1 MIKGITLDPSRFLLL
16 LFCFILFFVVVVFV
30 LLCFFMFFC
39 FSFFDKKEWAKIW
52 LTSLRICKSAVLP
65 YFSYCGLTWHFCRK
79 LGRNK
84 LERINE
90 RGLKGV
96 FDDRSST
103 DRVCPS
109 CVKYYGAIYLCC
121 KFTYWISLFRVVP
134 SLRFKARLSAKL
146 FIWNQLFILMQ
157 KTHFALS
164 LVLRVRV
171 FGTRRCPIRL
181 HFILSHNIFTKVGR
195 YNYYMSLCLGFMNYL

>member
-1 MIKGITLDPSRFLLL
+1 MIKGITLHPSRLLLL
-16 LFCFILFFVVVVFV
+16 LFLFCFV
-30 LLCFFMFFC
+30 FFMFFV
-39 FSFFDKKEWAKIW
+39 FHFLIKRSERKF
-52 LTSLRICKSAVLP
+52 VLP

-79 LGRNK
+79 SGRNK

-134 SLRFKARLSAKL
+134 SLRFKSRLSAKL
-146 FIWNQLFILMQ
+146 LIWNPLFILMQ
-157 KTHFALS
+157 RNSFCS
-164 LVLRVRV
+164 QPR
-171 FGTRRCPIRL
+171 FESRRCPIRL
-181 HFILSHNIFTKVGR
+181 HFILSHNIF
-195 YNYYMSLCLGFMNYL
+195 Y

>member
-1 MIKGITLDPSRFLLL
+1 MIKGITLDPSRFLFLLL
-16 LFCFILFFVVVVFV
+16 LFCFVLFFVVVVFV
-30 LLCFFMFFC
+30 LICFFMFFV
-39 FSFFDKKEWAKIW
+39 FHFLIKRSERKFDWHPYEYI
-52 LTSLRICKSAVLP
+52 SLAVLP

-79 LGRNK
+79 SGRNK

-96 FDDRSST
+96 LDDRSST

-121 KFTYWISLFRVVP
+121 KFTYWISLFQVVP

-157 KTHFALS
+157 KNSFCSQPRFESES
-164 LVLRVRV
+164 LWN
-171 FGTRRCPIRL
+171 
-181 HFILSHNIFTKVGR
+181 S
-195 YNYYMSLCLGFMNYL
+195 